1 MSPDP
6 NFKDYA
12 ERAIWTAIETGLA
25 IVIGT
30 NLLNIDIDSL
40 QTAGVSALSAGLTV
54 ISVYVRKKR
63 ARSEEATGNDIV

>member
-6 NFKDYA
+6 NLKDYA
-12 ERAIWTAIETGLA
+12 ERALWTAIETGLA

-63 ARSEEATGNDIV
+63 VRSEEATGDDVV